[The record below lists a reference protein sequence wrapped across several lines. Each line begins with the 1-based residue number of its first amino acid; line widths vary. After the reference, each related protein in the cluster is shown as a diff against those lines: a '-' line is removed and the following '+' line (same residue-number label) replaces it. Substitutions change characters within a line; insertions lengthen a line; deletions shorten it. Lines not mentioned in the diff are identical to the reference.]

1 MLETGEILQNVTLK
15 VLEAET
21 SRIEIAV
28 HPSAAG
34 KTEADRDSV
43 SLECPA

>member
-28 HPSAAG
+28 QPSAEG